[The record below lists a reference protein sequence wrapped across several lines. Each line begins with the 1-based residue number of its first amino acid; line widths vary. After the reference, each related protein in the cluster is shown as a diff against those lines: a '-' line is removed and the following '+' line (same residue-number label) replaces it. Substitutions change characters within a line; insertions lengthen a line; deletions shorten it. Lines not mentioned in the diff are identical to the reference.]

1 MTAVV
6 NSVGC
11 YVVMVTCLFCFFT
24 GWGNRNKTIRL
35 SFRLLNVTH
44 HSALKGTDSWVRW
57 VHGQAALRT
66 CGISPVAQG
75 MESLCGWKGRPCLS
89 GGRVRESAGI

>member
-11 YVVMVTCLFCFFT
+11 YVVIVTCLFTFFT

-35 SFRLLNVTH
+35 SFSLL
-44 HSALKGTDSWVRW
+44 SFMSPLRPGGPIPGKGGFMVR
-57 VHGQAALRT
+57 Q
-66 CGISPVAQG
+66 P
-75 MESLCGWKGRPCLS
+75 
-89 GGRVRESAGI
+89 